1 MGFAAGAALR
11 PVTGVTQ
18 TALPPVIACLVGSS
32 KVMAERYF
40 GGFLQGMRE
49 LGYSEGQNWTFESR
63 FLDGDVARASLLA
76 EELLRLKPHVLMV
89 GTMAGVIAFKQLTTS
104 IPMVSP
110 VLIDPVGLGL
120 AASHARPGGNVT
132 GVLFTVEDLPSKQ
145 LALAVEMVPGARKIG
160 LLVNP
165 GNPGN
170 AAQRSNVEAGAATLG
185 IELVP
190 LQARVP
196 DDLHGAFENLAR
208 EKVAMVL
215 TLADAMLLNERK
227 RIALLAAAAR
237 LPTMF
242 GFRQHVEDGGLMS
255 YGIELRE
262 SWRRSAGFV
271 GKILNGAKPGDL
283 PIEFPTKLELVI
295 TLTAAKVLGLKVP
308 PTLLARADEVIE

>member
-1 MGFAAGAALR
+1 MRRRKFILGFAAGAALR
-11 PVTGVTQ
+11 PVAGIAQ
-18 TALPPVIACLVGSS
+18 TAPPPVIVAEQAARTRPRNGS
-32 KVMAERYF
+32 R
-40 GGFLQGMRE
+40 
-49 LGYSEGQNWTFESR
+49 
-63 FLDGDVARASLLA
+63 
-76 EELLRLKPHVLMV
+76 
-89 GTMAGVIAFKQLTTS
+89 
-104 IPMVSP
+104 
-110 VLIDPVGLGL
+110 
-120 AASHARPGGNVT
+120 
-132 GVLFTVEDLPSKQ
+132 
-145 LALAVEMVPGARKIG
+145 ARKIG

-185 IELVP
+185 IELIP

-196 DDLHGAFENLAR
+196 DDLHGAFENMAR

-271 GKILNGAKPGDL
+271 GKILKGAKPGDL

-295 TLTAAKVLGLKVP
+295 NLTTAKVLGLNVP